1 MKGPLRRVLLYYVTR
16 PPLMEYLRKAFAAE
30 GIEAECV
37 DAHVNTRVDRYLF
50 HTINKQAHN
59 LRILPKD
66 RVFFEHHPLT
76 QRNWR
81 EKVLLD
87 RFRSFRPDLAFMIR
101 GLFGI
106 RPETLETMRRE
117 ARLFGWWI
125 ESDERG
131 ESALAQAAFYDR
143 FYFMNSALH
152 RASVERGLTH
162 TGFLHHAVDPEAYF
176 PIEGI
181 EKEIDVCFVGSWSE
195 SRQQVLE
202 KVFSV
207 TRNVVIYG
215 RNWKKRLRGRP
226 RLRRCVLGVYVTGME
241 LVRLYNRSRIV
252 LNYTGWGDP
261 RARSGFTMR
270 VLEVPACGALL
281 LTDFSEDM
289 KDFITPG
296 VHAVVYSTLEEMTER
311 IRFLLAN
318 PAVRREIEEAGRNR
332 VKHHFGYDTIV
343 RRLVEDFGERS

>member
-1 MKGPLRRVLLYYVTR
+1 MKHPLRRVLLYYISR
-16 PPLMEYLRKAFAAE
+16 PPIMEHLRKAFAAE

-37 DAHVNTRVDRYLF
+37 DAQVNTRVDRYLF

-66 RVFFEHHPLT
+66 KVFFENHPLT
-76 QRNWR
+76 QRIWR

-87 RFRSFRPDLAFMIR
+87 RFRAFRPDLAVMIR

-106 RPETLETMRRE
+106 RPETLEAMRRE

-125 ESDERG
+125 ESDEKA
-131 ESALAQAAFYDR
+131 ELALGQAVLYDR

-152 RASVERGLTH
+152 LASVERGLPH
-162 TGFLHHAVDPEAYF
+162 TGVLHHVVDPKAFF

-195 SRQQVLE
+195 SRQKALE
-202 KVFSV
+202 KAFLV
-207 TRNVVIYG
+207 TQNVAIYG
-215 RNWKKRLRGRP
+215 RNWRKRLRRLP
-226 RLRRCVLGVYVTGME
+226 ALRRRVLGNYITGTD
-241 LVRLYNRSRIV
+241 LVKLYNRSRIV
-252 LNYTGWGDP
+252 LNYTGWGTP
-261 RARSGFTMR
+261 QARSGFTMR
-270 VLEVPACGALL
+270 ILEVPACGSLL

-289 KDFITPG
+289 KAFVTPG
-296 VHAVVYSTLEEMTER
+296 EHVVCYSTLDEMEEQ

-318 PAVRREIEEAGRNR
+318 PMVRQEIERAGRKQVSN
-332 VKHHFGYDTIV
+332 HFGYDTIV
-343 RRLVEDFGERS
+343 RRLIEDFDCSF